1 MDGPL
6 VTLSKALTSVLRH
19 RAHQMGISIREDGFA
34 KVHEVLAV
42 LRGPWNSIHV
52 AEVVR
57 RSFDA
62 AGKARFELREED
74 GCGLIR
80 TLERHTMKDVYPGIL
95 PVVVL
100 LQTVA

>member
-1 MDGPL
+1 
-6 VTLSKALTSVLRH
+6 
-19 RAHQMGISIREDGFA
+19 MGISIREDGFA